1 MGLINKFFGEKITY
15 VQQDNSDLILA
26 IEERERE
33 TLNSRNQ
40 NAQGGSISKGFSNK
54 KLSTA
59 TPINF
64 IGSIDLVQGV
74 KFKQKGA
81 GSRYRDINQTLSAYS
96 KTSIANAVINL
107 RTHQVGA
114 YGLPSRYTQDGVGYE
129 IVLKN
134 NTKKSLPSET
144 EQKEILAIEEF
155 LHYTSTDRSTG
166 INFRTWLKQTTR
178 DILVYDQA
186 NTELVYERNSRTKL
200 HSFYAVDAGSIYYI
214 VNNTNTGYTEG
225 KSEYKYVQ
233 KVDENHVIKFK
244 EGELTFDVMNPRTD
258 INSFKYGLSPLEVVL
273 NQIGY
278 HATTEQY
285 NNLYF
290 TQGGTTDGAFI
301 LDPGDNNGQQT
312 RLSLD
317 NLKRE
322 FSKFRGAK
330 GAHTIPVIAA
340 KDGKFVSMNQSSK
353 DMEFEKWVNYLINI
367 ITSNFGVDPAEIG
380 FPNRGG
386 ATGSKGNSLQESS
399 KKETAQLSR
408 DKGLTP
414 LLDFIED
421 IINDNIVSRFGN
433 GKYLFRFKGN
443 ELSLELQQLEK
454 DKNLVESYLTV
465 NEVRKSHNLDPVL
478 GGDIVLSQ
486 FHINRLGQLQ
496 DIGVIKYGD
505 KPDLSD
511 DSDEQNVNNLDSE
524 NSNNSNA
531 TGKTDDAIMKDGRS
545 RTKQSSEQK

>member
-1 MGLINKFFGEKITY
+1 MSLRDKLFGEKTVY
-15 VQQDNSDLILA
+15 VQQDNSDLVLA
-26 IEERERE
+26 IEEKERE

-40 NAQGGSISKGFSNK
+40 KMQGGSISKGFSNK

-74 KFKQKGA
+74 KFKQRGA
-81 GSRYRDINQTLSAYS
+81 GSRYRDINQTLNAYS

-114 YGLPSRYTQDGVGYE
+114 YGLPSRYTQDGVGFE
-129 IVLKN
+129 VVLKN
-134 NTKKSLPSET
+134 SNGEKPTET
-144 EQKEILAIEEF
+144 EQNEILAIEEF

-200 HSFYAVDAGSIYYI
+200 HSFYAVDAGSVYYI
-214 VNNTNTGYTEG
+214 VNASNTGYTEG
-225 KSEYKYVQ
+225 KGEYKYVQ

-244 EGELTFDVMNPRTD
+244 DGELTFDVMNPRTE

-421 IINDNIVSRFGN
+421 IINDNIVSRFSN
-433 GKYLFRFKGN
+433 GKYMFRFQGN
-443 ELSLELQQLEK
+443 ELSMELQQLEK
-454 DKNLVESYLTV
+454 DKTLVQTYMTV
-465 NEVRKSHNLDPVL
+465 NEVRKDHHLEPVL
-478 GGDIVLSQ
+478 GGDVVLSQ

-496 DIGVIKYGD
+496 DLGVLKLGD
-505 KPDLSD
+505 SPISD
-511 DSDEQNVNNLDSE
+511 DETSDDKSE
-524 NSNNSNA
+524 SENNSNSD
-531 TGKTDDAIMKDGRS
+531 GKTDDAVMKDGRS
-545 RTKQSSEQK
+545 RDNQSSEQK

>member
-1 MGLINKFFGEKITY
+1 MNLKDMLSRRDKVTIVKKDDTDFA
-15 VQQDNSDLILA
+15 VA
-26 IEERERE
+26 IEEKERQI
-33 TLNSRNQ
+33 LSSRNQ
-40 NAQGGSISKGFSNK
+40 QNQGGDISKGFNNK

-64 IGSIDLVQGV
+64 IGNIDLIQGI
-74 KFKQKGA
+74 KFKQRGE
-81 GSRYRDINQTLSAYS
+81 GSRYRDINATLDAYS
-96 KTSIANAVINL
+96 KTSIANAIITL

-114 YGLPSRYTQDGVGYE
+114 YGMPSRYTQDGLGYE
-129 IVLKN
+129 VVLKDKS
-134 NTKKSLPSET
+134 KKNSPSKE
-144 EQKEILAIEEF
+144 EEKEILAIEEF

-166 INFRTWLKQTTR
+166 INFRTWLKQTVR
-178 DILVYDQA
+178 DVLVYDQA

-200 HSFYAVDAGSIYYI
+200 HSFYAVDAGSIYYV
-214 VNNTNTGYTEG
+214 VNDNNTGYTEG
-225 KSEYKYVQ
+225 KGEYRYVQ

-244 EGELTFDVMNPRTD
+244 EGELTFDVMNPRTALS
-258 INSFKYGLSPLEVVL
+258 SFVYGTSPLEVVL

-301 LDPGDNNGQQT
+301 IDPGDNGSQQT

-322 FSKFRGAK
+322 FSKFRGSK

-367 ITSNFGVDPAEIG
+367 ISSNFGVDPAEIG

-399 KKETAQLSR
+399 KKETAQLSK

-414 LLDFIED
+414 MLDFIED
-421 IINDNIVSRFGN
+421 VVNDNIVSRFGN
-433 GKYLFRFKGN
+433 GKYMFRFKGN
-443 ELSLELQQLEK
+443 ELSRELQQLEK
-454 DKNLVESYLTV
+454 AKLQVQTSRTV
-465 NEVRKSHNLDPVL
+465 NEVRHDQGLDPIL
-478 GGDIVLSQ
+478 GGDVILSQ
-486 FHINRLGQLQ
+486 FHINRIGQLQ
-496 DIGVIKYGD
+496 DLGVTELGK
-505 KPDLSD
+505 KPIIS
-511 DSDEQNVNNLDSE
+511 ENNGEENDSE
-524 NSNNSNA
+524 SKNSNSD
-531 TGKTDDAIMKDGRS
+531 GKTDDGVMKDGRS
-545 RTKQSSEQK
+545 RKNQSPEQK

>member
-1 MGLINKFFGEKITY
+1 MSLRDKLFGEKTVY
-15 VQQDNSDLILA
+15 VQQDNSDLVLA

-40 NAQGGSISKGFSNK
+40 KMQGGSISKGFSNK

-114 YGLPSRYTQDGVGYE
+114 YGLPSRYTQDGVGFE
-129 IVLKN
+129 VVLRDS
-134 NTKKSLPSET
+134 KKEKPSKQE
-144 EQKEILAIEEF
+144 EKEILAIEEF

-166 INFRTWLKQTTR
+166 INFRTWLKQITR

-214 VNNTNTGYTEG
+214 VNASNTGYTEG
-225 KSEYKYVQ
+225 KGDYKYVQ

-244 EGELTFDVMNPRTD
+244 EGELTFDVMNPRTE

-421 IINDNIVSRFGN
+421 IINDNIVSRFAD
-433 GKYLFRFKGN
+433 GKYMFRFKGN
-443 ELSLELQQLEK
+443 ELAMELQQLEK
-454 DKNLVESYLTV
+454 DKGLVETYMTI
-465 NEVRKSHNLDPVL
+465 NEVRKGHNLDPVL
-478 GGDIVLSQ
+478 GGDVVLSQ
-486 FHINRLGQLQ
+486 FHINRMGQLQ
-496 DIGVIKYGD
+496 DLGVLSVGD
-505 KPDLSD
+505 KPILDNSD
-511 DSDEQNVNNLDSE
+511 NESGNNDNDSKS
-524 NSNNSNA
+524 NSD
-531 TGKTDDAIMKDGRS
+531 GKTDDAVMKDGRS
-545 RTKQSSEQK
+545 RSKQSSEQK

>member
-1 MGLINKFFGEKITY
+1 MSLRDKLFGEKTVY
-15 VQQDNSDLILA
+15 VQQDNSDLVLA
-26 IEERERE
+26 IEEKERE

-40 NAQGGSISKGFSNK
+40 KMQGGSINKGFSNK

-74 KFKQKGA
+74 KFKQRGA
-81 GSRYRDINQTLSAYS
+81 GSRYRDINQTLNAYS

-114 YGLPSRYTQDGVGYE
+114 YGLPSRYTQDGVGFE
-129 IVLKN
+129 VVLKN
-134 NTKKSLPSET
+134 SNGEKPTET
-144 EQKEILAIEEF
+144 EQNEILAIEEF

-200 HSFYAVDAGSIYYI
+200 HSFYAVDAGSVYYI
-214 VNNTNTGYTEG
+214 VNASNTGYTEG
-225 KSEYKYVQ
+225 KGEYKYVQ

-244 EGELTFDVMNPRTD
+244 EGELTFDVMNPRTE

-290 TQGGTTDGAFI
+290 TQCGTTDGAFI

-421 IINDNIVSRFGN
+421 IINDNIVSRFSN
-433 GKYLFRFKGN
+433 GKYMFRFQGN
-443 ELSLELQQLEK
+443 ELSMELQQLEK
-454 DKNLVESYLTV
+454 DKTLVQTYMTV
-465 NEVRKSHNLDPVL
+465 NEVRKDHHLEPVL
-478 GGDIVLSQ
+478 GGDVVLSQ

-496 DIGVIKYGD
+496 DLGVLKLGDSPISDDETSGD
-505 KPDLSD
+505 K
-511 DSDEQNVNNLDSE
+511 SE
-524 NSNNSNA
+524 SENNSNSD
-531 TGKTDDAIMKDGRS
+531 GKTDDAVMKDGRS
-545 RTKQSSEQK
+545 RDNQSSEQK